1 MIHKQEIAKQIKTA
15 IEADCGNDPV
25 LLMDKICELSTL
37 TATAAALQANA
48 KKELL
53 KKELEIIEKYQ
64 KEDLPASLLMKKI
77 NAECFEEAAW
87 LTYAERLGAGITN
100 TIEGC
105 RSVLSFIKSEMEQI
119 KNT

>member
-1 MIHKQEIAKQIKTA
+1 MENFKEAAKQIKQA
-15 IEADCGNDPV
+15 IEQDCGNDPV
-25 LLMDKICELSTL
+25 LLMDKIKELSAL

-48 KKELL
+48 KKNLL

-64 KEDLPASLLMKKI
+64 SADMSPSLLIKKI

-87 LTYAERLGAGITN
+87 LTYAERLSAGITN

-119 KNT
+119 KNV